1 MELIIYSVLR
11 HLLTLAAGALIG
23 VGVEEHDAANLAK
36 AAEPVIG
43 GAILYGAAQAWSVVD
58 KKKRAK

>member
-1 MELIIYSVLR
+1 MELIIFSVLR

>member
-1 MELIIYSVLR
+1 MELIIFSVLR

-58 KKKRAK
+58 KKKRSK

>member
-1 MELIIYSVLR
+1 MELIIFSVLR

-58 KKKRAK
+58 KKKRLK